1 MNLES
6 GARAQR
12 GFTLLEVLVATMV
25 MAIAVA
31 GLLGSLSSSMRNAAR
46 LTERDR
52 AALLAKQKMDE
63 LLLVRRLPK
72 IASFEGQF
80 DPAETGGLEAGWK
93 ARLTPFEMQMPPA
106 AGQPFLERIELEVWW
121 KTGEEVKKFAMDGYR
136 KSMLIPEDVAGMA
149 R

>member
-1 MNLES
+1 M
-6 GARAQR
+6 RPR

-63 LLLVRRLPK
+63 LLLIQRLPK
-72 IASFEGQF
+72 FAPFEGRF
-80 DPAETGGLEAGWK
+80 DPVETGGLEAGWR
-93 ARLTPFEMQMPPA
+93 ARLSPFEMQMPPSP
-106 AGQPFLERIELEVWW
+106 GQGFLERIELEVWW
-121 KTGEEVKKFAMDGYR
+121 KTGDEVKKFALDGYR
-136 KSMLIPEDVAGMA
+136 KGLLTPEDVVGIG

>member
-1 MNLES
+1 M
-6 GARAQR
+6 RQR

-31 GLLGSLSSSMRNAAR
+31 GLLGALSSSMRNAAR
-46 LTERDR
+46 LTERER

-63 LLLVRRLPK
+63 LLISRQLPK
-72 IASFEGQF
+72 IAPFEGLF

-93 ARLTPFEMQMPPA
+93 ARLSPFDTQMPPA
-106 AGQPFLERIELEVWW
+106 PGQDFLERIELEVWW
-121 KTGEEVKKFAMDGYR
+121 KTGDDVKRFSMDGYR
-136 KSMLIPEDVAGMA
+136 KGILMPEDVVGIA

>member
-1 MNLES
+1 MK
-6 GARAQR
+6 QR

-52 AALLAKQKMDE
+52 AAMLAKQKMDE
-63 LLLVRRLPK
+63 LLLVQKLPRLVP
-72 IASFEGQF
+72 IEGHF
-80 DPAETGGLEAGWK
+80 DPVETGGLEAGWR
-93 ARLTPFEMQMPPA
+93 ARLSPFEMQMPPSP
-106 AGQPFLERIELEVWW
+106 GQTFLERIELEVWW

-136 KSMLIPEDVAGMA
+136 KGVLMPEDVLGTG

>member
-1 MNLES
+1 MN
-6 GARAQR
+6 QR

-52 AALLAKQKMDE
+52 AAQLGKQKMDE
-63 LLLVRRLPK
+63 LLLVPKLPK
-72 IASFEGQF
+72 LAPVEGTF
-80 DPAETGGLEAGWK
+80 DPALTGGIESGWR
-93 ARLTPFEMQMPPA
+93 ARSSMFDMQTPPA
-106 AGQPFLERIELEVWW
+106 PGQAALAHIELEVWW
-121 KTGEEVKKFAMDGYR
+121 KAGDETRKLFLDGYKR
-136 KSMLIPEDVAGMA
+136 ELLMPEDLGGVS